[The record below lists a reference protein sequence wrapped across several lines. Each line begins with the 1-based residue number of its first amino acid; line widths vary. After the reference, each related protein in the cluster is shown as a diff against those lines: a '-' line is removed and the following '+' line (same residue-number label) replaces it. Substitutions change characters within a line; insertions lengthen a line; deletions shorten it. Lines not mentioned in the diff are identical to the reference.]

1 MALCAARAW
10 VEGKLM
16 GAMGE
21 IVLPWPARELH
32 PNSRPHWAVKRREVK
47 RAREDA
53 FFAAVAAGARRAEFG
68 PGRLQ
73 VWIDG
78 YAPDRRRRDADG
90 LLSSLK
96 PALDGIADAM
106 GTDDRWFVPHPWIK
120 DEVRKPGEVRIRI
133 TTSPPDRGAP

>member
-1 MALCAARAW
+1 MR
-10 VEGKLM
+10 
-16 GAMGE
+16 E
-21 IVLPWPARELH
+21 IVLPWPDRKLH
-32 PNSRPHWAVKRREVK
+32 PNARVHWAVKRRAARV
-47 RAREDA
+47 AREAA
-53 FFAAVAAGARRAEFG
+53 FFAALAAGARSAEYG

-133 TTSPPDRGAP
+133 TTTPTDAE

>member
-1 MALCAARAW
+1 MA
-10 VEGKLM
+10 G
-16 GAMGE
+16 MGE
-21 IVLPWPARELH
+21 IVLSWPDRALH
-32 PNSRPHWAVKRREVK
+32 PNARAHWARKSK
-47 RAREDA
+47 AAKAARG
-53 FFAAVAAGARRAEFG
+53 AAYWLACEAGAKSAEFG

-133 TTSPPDRGAP
+133 TADPLDRGK